1 VLHCDQ
7 RWRVQH
13 GADSGRGGAGGATE
27 SPNPLATFKLG
38 DPLSYGPHK
47 LAAMVTSY
55 DGEVLATATVIFI
68 YAPAELGKNVPVPSP
83 LVLPQRGS
91 MEPGASGQER
101 GFGKRTRRMVR
112 SFLQHS
118 GLDCTKRAQLVDIPK
133 RDAVIV
139 DVGSYD
145 GHELRSLAAAARKV
159 IAFEATPAKAAKIQE
174 LLKEQGI
181 WHKVVLYAA
190 AAGNVSGEVPLHTPL
205 GEGGSEMDSIGST
218 FYYTSK
224 RNSITVSPPSPSARK
239 PHTHSLCVC
248 VHKQSR
254 TRLVL
259 SGDADAFTPTKN
271 LRAFTLTKLQTP
283 LALGKECSNRRRC
296 ERESRAPQGRHPGP
310 LSLSSLP
317 TLLPFPLPLTAS
329 IPLVP
334 TSPWQ
339 ACAIHRDTE
348 TQASMSARARAHTH
362 THTHT

>member
-1 VLHCDQ
+1 LLHCNQ

-68 YAPAELGKNVPVPSP
+68 YSPAALGENVPVPSP
-83 LVLPQRGS
+83 LVLPPRGS

-101 GFGKRTRRMVR
+101 GGGKRTRRMVR

-118 GLDCTKRAQLVDIPK
+118 GLDCSKRAQLVDIPA
-133 RDAVIV
+133 RDGVIV
-139 DVGSYD
+139 DVGSHD
-145 GHELRSLAAAARKV
+145 GHELPSLAAAARKV

-190 AAGNVSGEVPLHTPL
+190 AAGNVSGNVPLHTPL

-224 RNSITVSPPSPSARK
+224 HNSITVSSPSPRGCKS
-239 PHTHSLCVC
+239 HTLCVC
-248 VHKQSR
+248 VQNSVELVRCSLATQTRVPCVRVHCVYLVCVCTTNTPNSTR
-254 TRLVL
+254 TR
-259 SGDADAFTPTKN
+259 
-271 LRAFTLTKLQTP
+271 
-283 LALGKECSNRRRC
+283 
-296 ERESRAPQGRHPGP
+296 
-310 LSLSSLP
+310 
-317 TLLPFPLPLTAS
+317 
-329 IPLVP
+329 
-334 TSPWQ
+334 
-339 ACAIHRDTE
+339 
-348 TQASMSARARAHTH
+348 
-362 THTHT
+362 

>member
-1 VLHCDQ
+1 MLHCDQ

-68 YAPAELGKNVPVPSP
+68 YSPAALGENVPVPSP
-83 LVLPQRGS
+83 LVLPPRGS

-101 GFGKRTRRMVR
+101 GGGKRTRRMVR

-118 GLDCTKRAQLVDIPK
+118 GLDCSKRAQLVDIPA
-133 RDAVIV
+133 RDGVIV
-139 DVGSYD
+139 DVGSHD
-145 GHELRSLAAAARKV
+145 GHELPSLAAAARKV

-190 AAGNVSGEVPLHTPL
+190 AAGNVSGNVPLHTPL

-224 RNSITVSPPSPSARK
+224 HNSITVSSPSPRGCKS
-239 PHTHSLCVC
+239 HTLCVC
-248 VHKQSR
+248 VQNSVELVRCSLATQTRVPCVRVHCVYLVCVCTTNTPNSTR
-254 TRLVL
+254 TR
-259 SGDADAFTPTKN
+259 
-271 LRAFTLTKLQTP
+271 
-283 LALGKECSNRRRC
+283 
-296 ERESRAPQGRHPGP
+296 
-310 LSLSSLP
+310 
-317 TLLPFPLPLTAS
+317 
-329 IPLVP
+329 
-334 TSPWQ
+334 
-339 ACAIHRDTE
+339 
-348 TQASMSARARAHTH
+348 
-362 THTHT
+362 